1 MKERAVILFS
11 GGLDSTT
18 CLALA
23 KKDNYELFALTV
35 NYGQRHNF
43 ELKASKVIANVY
55 KVKEHSILD
64 IDLAKFGGSALT
76 DDIEVPKNRSKNEMS
91 NIPVTYVPA
100 RNTVFLSLALAW
112 AESLKANS
120 IFIGVNS
127 LDYSGYPDCRPEF
140 IKSFEKTA
148 NLATKIGVEG
158 DKISIHTPLINLT
171 KGEIIKLGL
180 SLGVNYGLTSTCYD
194 PKPNGNPCGL
204 CDACILSVKGF
215 NSISSKDP
223 LNYSN

>member
-1 MKERAVILFS
+1 MKKTAVILLS

-23 KKDNYELFALTV
+23 KKESFELFALTI
-35 NYGQRHNF
+35 NYGQRHDF
-43 ELKASKVIANVY
+43 ELKASKIIANLY
-55 KVKEHSILD
+55 NVKKHSILD
-64 IDLAKFGGSALT
+64 INLAKFGGSALT
-76 DDIEVPKNRSKNEMS
+76 DDIEVPKNRSEDEMS

-112 AESLKANS
+112 AESLKAYN

-158 DKISIHTPLINLT
+158 EKISIHTPLINLIDHFNIDSDIEHPLTDTNKPVSYTHLTLPT
-171 KGEIIKLGL
+171 KRI
-180 SLGVNYGLTSTCYD
+180 V
-194 PKPNGNPCGL
+194 
-204 CDACILSVKGF
+204 
-215 NSISSKDP
+215 
-223 LNYSN
+223 